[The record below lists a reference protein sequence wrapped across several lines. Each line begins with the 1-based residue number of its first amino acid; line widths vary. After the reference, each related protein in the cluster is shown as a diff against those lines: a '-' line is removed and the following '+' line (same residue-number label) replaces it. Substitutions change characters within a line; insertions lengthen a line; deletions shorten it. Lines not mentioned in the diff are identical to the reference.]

1 MRSKKEKYSKKVHF
15 ESIRNWKNGNPF
27 HLTNNVYHVVIIGID
42 TMAAN
47 ISFLGVYTQHK
58 LIICDI

>member
-15 ESIRNWKNGNPF
+15 ESIRNWKNGNSF
-27 HLTNNVYHVVIIGID
+27 HLTNNVYHVVTIGID

-47 ISFLGVYTQHK
+47 ISFLGVYT
-58 LIICDI
+58 